1 MSIEEK
7 GAGSRMNNNN
17 NNEPILTI
25 NSEGIT
31 IAKPITLTTN
41 TDSLASICGKNLF
54 DSALSIDTTNYS
66 ASIAA
71 DPTEYEPYEPHK
83 SVWDKYRETVIK
95 QERERRLKKILP
107 RKWVINGPATIL
119 FWQDGTKTIVKCN
132 KDDEFDAQ
140 KGYLMAFFEKTT
152 GMSKHQI
159 AKLMDEIK

>member
-1 MSIEEK
+1 MN
-7 GAGSRMNNNN
+7 NNNN

-31 IAKPITLTTN
+31 IGKPITLTTN
-41 TDSLASICGKNLF
+41 TDSLASLCGKNLF
-54 DSALSIDTTNYS
+54 DSALTIDTTNYS

-71 DPTEYEPYEPHK
+71 DPTEYEP
-83 SVWDKYRETVIK
+83 WDKYCEAVEK
-95 QERERRLKKILP
+95 QEQERRLKKILP

>member
-1 MSIEEK
+1 M
-7 GAGSRMNNNN
+7 NN

-25 NSEGIT
+25 SNNGIT
-31 IAKPITLTTN
+31 IAKPIVLTTGIEHN
-41 TDSLASICGKNLF
+41 LCGKNLF
-54 DSALSIDTTNYS
+54 DEHS
-66 ASIAA
+66 
-71 DPTEYEPYEPHK
+71 TEYQSYEPQK
-83 SVWDKYRETVIK
+83 SVWDKYREMAIK
-95 QERERRLKKILP
+95 QEQERRLKKILP

>member
-1 MSIEEK
+1 MIT
-7 GAGSRMNNNN
+7 NNEIT
-17 NNEPILTI
+17 EPILTI
-25 NSEGIT
+25 NSNGIT
-31 IAKPITLTTN
+31 IGKPITIEHN
-41 TDSLASICGKNLF
+41 VYNGKNLK
-54 DSALSIDTTNYS
+54 
-66 ASIAA
+66 IAA
-71 DPTEYEPYEPHK
+71 DPTEYEPYKPKK
-83 SVWDKYRETVIK
+83 SIWDKYCEVVEK
-95 QERERRLKKILP
+95 QEQERRLKKILP

>member
-1 MSIEEK
+1 
-7 GAGSRMNNNN
+7 MNNNKIT
-17 NNEPILTI
+17 EPILTI

-31 IAKPITLTTN
+31 IGKPITLTTN
-41 TDSLASICGKNLF
+41 IDSLASLCSKDIF
-54 DSALSIDTTNYS
+54 DSALTMDTKNYS

-71 DPTEYEPYEPHK
+71 NP
-83 SVWDKYRETVIK
+83 WGKYQK
-95 QERERRLKKILP
+95 QCEFEREIRRLKQMLP

-119 FWQDGTKTIVKCN
+119 FWNDGTKTIVKCN

>member
-1 MSIEEK
+1 M
-7 GAGSRMNNNN
+7 NN

-25 NSEGIT
+25 SNNGIT
-31 IAKPITLTTN
+31 IAKPIILTTGIEHN
-41 TDSLASICGKNLF
+41 LCGKNLF
-54 DSALSIDTTNYS
+54 DGLKIEGH
-66 ASIAA
+66 
-71 DPTEYEPYEPHK
+71 PTEYQSYEPQK
-83 SVWDKYRETVIK
+83 SVWDKYLK
-95 QERERRLKKILP
+95 QEQERRLKKILP

-132 KDDEFDAQ
+132 KEDEFDAQ

>member
-1 MSIEEK
+1 MIT
-7 GAGSRMNNNN
+7 NNEIT
-17 NNEPILTI
+17 EPILTI
-25 NSEGIT
+25 NSNGIT
-31 IAKPITLTTN
+31 IRKPITIEHN
-41 TDSLASICGKNLF
+41 VYNGKNLEIEGHPKK
-54 DSALSIDTTNYS
+54 SI
-66 ASIAA
+66 
-71 DPTEYEPYEPHK
+71 
-83 SVWDKYRETVIK
+83 WDKYCEAVEK
-95 QERERRLKKILP
+95 QEQERKLKKILP

>member
-1 MSIEEK
+1 MSIEEE
-7 GAGSRMNNNN
+7 GAGLRMNN

-25 NSEGIT
+25 SNNGIT
-31 IAKPITLTTN
+31 IAKPIILTTGIEHN
-41 TDSLASICGKNLF
+41 LCGKNLF
-54 DSALSIDTTNYS
+54 DGPKIEGH
-66 ASIAA
+66 
-71 DPTEYEPYEPHK
+71 PTEYQSYEPQK
-83 SVWDKYRETVIK
+83 SVWDKYLK
-95 QERERRLKKILP
+95 QEQERRLKKILP

-140 KGYLMAFFEKTT
+140 KGYLMAFFEKIT

>member
-1 MSIEEK
+1 MIT
-7 GAGSRMNNNN
+7 NNEIT
-17 NNEPILTI
+17 EPILTI

-31 IAKPITLTTN
+31 IGKPIIMTT
-41 TDSLASICGKNLF
+41 SIEHNLCGKNLF
-54 DSALSIDTTNYS
+54 DGIK
-66 ASIAA
+66 IEGH
-71 DPTEYEPYEPHK
+71 PTEYQPYEPKK
-83 SVWDKYRETVIK
+83 SIWDKYCEAVEK
-95 QERERRLKKILP
+95 QEQERKLKKILP